1 MNTQIKRINGNG
13 AAPAPSFSGMVDRFF
28 QDTIS
33 NFFGNG
39 TLQSGQPG
47 VPVNVRETD
56 KAIEMEFVAPGLRK
70 EDFKVKVNGDL
81 LTVSFEQDAES
92 TEQRD
97 GWLRRE
103 YSARSFSRSFH
114 IDESFDVSG
123 ISARYADGILRV
135 SVPRKE
141 GAQPLHRLI
150 DVN

>member
-33 NFFGNG
+33 SFFGNG
-39 TLQSGQPG
+39 APQSG

-56 KAIEMEFVAPGLRK
+56 KAIEVQFVAPGLRK
-70 EDFKVKVNGDL
+70 EDFKVKVNGDM
-81 LTVSFEQDAES
+81 LTVSFEHNAES
-92 TEQRD
+92 AGQGD

-114 IDESFDVSG
+114 LDESFDVPG
-123 ISARYADGILRV
+123 INARYADGILHV

-141 GAQPLHRLI
+141 GAPPLHRLI